1 MAPSTASPT
10 LTSRRVV
17 PPPKVPRPEPS
28 ATRPAEESTKP
39 GPSNGVAG
47 VVFVV
52 GAEMTPRRTAQNALE
67 QLAGARAKVIG
78 AVLNRV
84 DVHRHSYY
92 YAQYYR
98 KDYTRAYIRT
108 P

>member
-1 MAPSTASPT
+1 MPPT
-10 LTSRRVV
+10 LAAPALA
-17 PPPKVPRPEPS
+17 PPPDLAKDYDWIIVDAPPVM
-28 ATRPAEESTKP
+28 AVTDAAVV
-39 GPSNGVAG
+39 SNGVTG

-52 GAEMTPRRTAQNALE
+52 GAEMTPRRTAQTALE
-67 QLAGARAKVIG
+67 QLTGARAKVIG

-84 DVHRHSYY
+84 NVHRHSYY

-98 KDYTRAYIRT
+98 KDYTQAYVRT